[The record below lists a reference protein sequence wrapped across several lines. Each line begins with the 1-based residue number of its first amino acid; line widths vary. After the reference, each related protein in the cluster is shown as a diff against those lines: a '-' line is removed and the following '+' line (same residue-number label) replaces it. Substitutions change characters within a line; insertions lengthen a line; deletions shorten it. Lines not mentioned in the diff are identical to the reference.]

1 MSVAENKAVALKF
14 FDALSNGDLRTTADL
29 MADDHRFHFPLFGG
43 PANKTE
49 HANGQVKILAA
60 IPDFHEEVV
69 EQFGEGDMVFSRLR
83 LRGTRSGE
91 LMGVAAAGQKIDI
104 EIFNVMKM
112 RDGRIVEEWD
122 EFDTVSFLVQLGVIE
137 QPQIGVVETKS

>member
-14 FDALSNGDLRTTADL
+14 FAALSRGDLATTADL
-29 MADDHRFHFPLFGG
+29 MAEDHRFHFPLFDG
-43 PANKTE
+43 PTDKTE
-49 HANGQVKILAA
+49 HANGQAKILAA

-83 LRGTRSGE
+83 LRGTRTGE
-91 LMGVAAAGQKIDI
+91 FMGVPAAGQKIDI
-104 EIFNVMKM
+104 PIFNVMKM

-122 EFDTVSFLVQLGVIE
+122 EFDTISFLVQLGVIAP
-137 QPQIGVVETKS
+137 PQAGTVDTKS